1 VGRLLTYPANTRRK
15 NKMIKKEFKYIRYK
29 ICRSIY
35 YADQCPVEN
44 RKNIN
49 NIIKNFLG
57 GLCVAII
64 IFIFI
69 IVAGFMA

>member
-1 VGRLLTYPANTRRK
+1 
-15 NKMIKKEFKYIRYK
+15 MIKKEFRYIRYK

-44 RKNIN
+44 CKNIN